1 MHRHCT
7 PAKELQSL
15 FCGNDFHH
23 PHGKRTLH
31 CILRQKEHAN
41 AVIPLFLQ
49 RNAGF
54 SRRLFEEGMGHLG
67 EDADPVPYFT
77 GCVFAC
83 SVLQLFYNMQRI
95 IQRTIVLMAVNIDNC
110 TDAAAVLFF

>member
-7 PAKELQSL
+7 LAKELQSL

-83 SVLQLFYNMQRI
+83 SVE
-95 IQRTIVLMAVNIDNC
+95 V
-110 TDAAAVLFF
+110 AAARRKPRSRARRSTSPAPGFRTC